1 MRVYLTILIPFI
13 FFNSLFAQKQNDSI
27 ENLANKPVSTVK
39 THLDSLTESMISD
52 YYKEDYSTAILKG
65 NEILKLAKENELPN
79 EIFQINSYLAN
90 SYHYLKD
97 SIKSFEYA
105 RENTELAKKLKTPNS
120 IISAQIDLG
129 NIYFAFKE
137 YDKALN
143 AFNKAIPLA
152 EKQESKRTLFILNYN
167 ISETILVQFKDYKKA
182 KPYLDA
188 AEKNIPKGFKIG
200 FTGINLFKANY
211 AFMDEDYDLALKLY
225 IETVELAK
233 QTNFNE
239 ILKKAYEGYINC
251 LVKKGDYKTAYKI
264 SKITDSISQSEQQK
278 DIEKSAK
285 ILTVSLKK
293 SQMQEALENQALRS
307 ELIIEKAD
315 KQNKFLI
322 ASVIVSLLLL
332 ALVINL
338 LKVIKHRK
346 KLNALLKK
354 KNQDYLEAKLESEKL
369 AKSKSRFLST
379 MSHELRTPL
388 YGIIGL
394 STILNNDKSLK
405 SHKTELQSLKFS
417 ADYLLNLVNDV
428 LTLNKMDSNEKNEIE
443 SKSFHLKDFLYNIKE
458 SLEYITGQTDNN
470 LIITL
475 DSKIPHWI
483 KGDQTKISQVL
494 INLLGNALKFTNQGE
509 VKLIV
514 NLIEST
520 KDHLKILFEVKDDG
534 EGISENDQKKI
545 FEEFGQLNHQS
556 LFQGS
561 GLGLTIVQ
569 KLLVEMKSS
578 IQLKSTIGKG
588 SNFFFEMT
596 FGIAT
601 EEHIN
606 QDKEDISTIDI
617 LRGKKILVVDDN
629 TINLLV
635 TKKTLE
641 SHGIQADI
649 ASNGQEGID
658 KIIESDYDLVLM
670 DVFMPKMDGIEATK
684 RIRKL
689 GKTVTIIALT
699 AVTQNEQDDHFKSA
713 KFDDSI
719 VKPYKINDFLK
730 TIAANIAKD

>member
-1 MRVYLTILIPFI
+1 
-13 FFNSLFAQKQNDSI
+13 
-27 ENLANKPVSTVK
+27 
-39 THLDSLTESMISD
+39 MISD

-182 KPYLDA
+182 KPYLDT

-520 KDHLKILFEVKDDG
+520 KDHLKILFEVKDNG

-569 KLLVEMKSS
+569 KLLIEMKSS
-578 IQLKSTIGKG
+578 IQLESAVGKG

-658 KIIESDYDLVLM
+658 KIIESDYDMVLM
-670 DVFMPKMDGIEATK
+670 DVFMPQMDGIEATK

>member
-1 MRVYLTILIPFI
+1 L
-13 FFNSLFAQKQNDSI
+13 NSLFAQKQNDSI
-27 ENLANKPVSTVK
+27 QDSANKPVSKVK
-39 THLDSLTESMISD
+39 ILLDSVTESMITD
-52 YYKEDYSTAILKG
+52 YYKEDYSTVILKA
-65 NEILKLAKENELPN
+65 NEILKLAKDNDFPIET
-79 EIFQINSYLAN
+79 IRIHSYLAN
-90 SYHYLKD
+90 SYYHLND
-97 SIKSFEYA
+97 SVKSLEYA
-105 RENTELAKKLKTPNS
+105 EANIKIANQLKTTKP
-120 IISAQIDLG
+120 IIGTQIDLG
-129 NIYFAFKE
+129 NIYVSFGKFDEALKAFRKV
-137 YDKALN
+137 
-143 AFNKAIPLA
+143 IPLA
-152 EKQESKRTLFILNYN
+152 EKENEKLSLFILNYN
-167 ISETILVQFKDYKKA
+167 ITEIFLVQLKDHERAKPYLEAAKKYVSKDFKMGITGLHLFKAHYAFQTEDYNLASTLYQETIVLAKESNYTDVLRKGYHGYIDCLVKKEDYKKA
-182 KPYLDA
+182 Y
-188 AEKNIPKGFKIG
+188 EVRKIEDS
-200 FTGINLFKANY
+200 LSY
-211 AFMDEDYDLALKLY
+211 AQK
-225 IETVELAK
+225 
-233 QTNFNE
+233 
-239 ILKKAYEGYINC
+239 
-251 LVKKGDYKTAYKI
+251 
-264 SKITDSISQSEQQK
+264 QK

-285 ILTVSLKK
+285 ILTANLKNT
-293 SQMQEALENQALRS
+293 QIQEELKNQALTD

-315 KQNKFLI
+315 KRNNFLI

-332 ALVINL
+332 ALVLNL
-338 LKVIKHRK
+338 LKVVNNRK

-354 KNQDYLEAKLESEKL
+354 KNKDYLDAKLESEKL
-369 AKSKSRFLST
+369 AKAKSRFLST

-394 STILNNDKSLK
+394 STILNNDKNLK

-475 DSKIPHWI
+475 DSKIPNWI

-494 INLLGNALKFTNQGE
+494 INLLGNALKFTDHGE
-509 VKLIV
+509 VKLIA

-520 KDHLKILFEVKDDG
+520 EDHLKIKFEVKDNG
-534 EGISENDQKKI
+534 VGISENDQRKI

-578 IQLKSTIGKG
+578 IQLESAVGKG

-606 QDKEDISTIDI
+606 QDKEDTSIIDI

-641 SHGIQADI
+641 SHDIQADI

-719 VKPYKINDFLK
+719 VKPYKVNDFLK
-730 TIAANIAKD
+730 TIAANISKD